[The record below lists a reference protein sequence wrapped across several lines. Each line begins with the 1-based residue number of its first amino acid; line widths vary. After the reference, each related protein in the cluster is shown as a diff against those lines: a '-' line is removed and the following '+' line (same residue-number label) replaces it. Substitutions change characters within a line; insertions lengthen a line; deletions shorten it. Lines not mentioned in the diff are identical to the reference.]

1 MGSGHDGDPRQRGIH
16 RHELEAHN
24 SRRRARQV
32 GGGVGGVG
40 GVGGAGGV
48 DGVGGVGGISR
59 VFHPFS
65 LTHLHPVP
73 HVVHKC
79 GGGIRDIR

>member
-1 MGSGHDGDPRQRGIH
+1 
-16 RHELEAHN
+16 
-24 SRRRARQV
+24 V
-32 GGGVGGVG
+32 G
-40 GVGGAGGV
+40 
-48 DGVGGVGGISR
+48 GVGGVGGISR

-65 LTHLHPVP
+65 LTHLHPAP